1 MTNTARR
8 RFIVFTTASYAVLAL
23 AWIFLSDQL
32 LAMFADVDSMVWLS
46 TAKGVFF
53 VVATAGMF
61 FFAQHAVPPTDADGR
76 ETVLESFAIGTIH
89 GGQPRWLTYVF
100 TLVITIA
107 MLFVRQSMAV
117 DYGDRSML
125 ILFMFPIIL
134 SAFLGGVGPGLVSTA
149 VAALGVDYFWI
160 PPSYS
165 LRIAASH
172 DLLQWAFFI
181 VNGVAVSVLSGL
193 LRRTLAKAEINRRL
207 LDSVVSG
214 TSDAVFVK
222 DLQGRYQLHNT
233 AVARFVGMPSN
244 AITGRDDFF
253 LFPEATARDIRSRDQ
268 MIMAD
273 GKTQT
278 IEERVTTHDGK
289 EVVFL
294 VTKGPVFGEAGRV
307 SGLFGIAR
315 DITEREQAQA
325 AIRSSESAMRVAQ
338 RLACV
343 GSWDWDLQTGIPTWS
358 EEVYLICGR
367 DTTLA
372 PAGYPE
378 VQQYFTPLSWSNMA
392 AAMKNCVSVG
402 GSWECEAELV
412 RPDGTHRWITARGQ
426 ADVDKQGKVV
436 RLHGTV
442 QDVTER
448 KLTWIQLQLSEQRLQ
463 MAIEATSDGLWDWN
477 VRSGTVYRS
486 PKYYEVTGYGA
497 GEDTHDFEFFKR
509 MVHPDDLPNA
519 LRNIEAHR
527 LGETDRI
534 EYDYR
539 LVAASGEIKWMRDKG
554 CIVERDPHGEPIRII
569 GTVSDITERKRTDDD
584 LRFVLNEA
592 GDAIW
597 ISDSQGQYTFANP
610 SACKLTGH
618 SLEELRSLHIPD
630 LVYEQCPDELVLHL
644 KRLQTEKF
652 IRREWMLKHKDDRAI
667 CVELTTER
675 MQDGRYMA
683 FGRDL
688 TQEKLTAAALRER
701 ERQLVRVMEGSEQG
715 YWEWNLASNAFDVS
729 ARWENMLGYEAG
741 ESHVTVDS
749 WPQLI
754 HPDDFSLAME
764 SIRRHVEGESQNI
777 EVEVRCRTKAGTWRW
792 ILSRGRIV
800 ERGRDGKPLIMSGT
814 HTDITEHK
822 IFELAQREAATVFTS
837 SYEGIMVVSPE
848 QLITKVNPA
857 FTRITGY
864 APEEAIGHS
873 PKILSSG
880 QHGVTF
886 YEEMWNSV
894 HEHDFWRGEIWDRR
908 KNGEMFAELLSIST
922 VRDAG
927 GVVQHYVGVFSDI
940 SQLKAHEAELDRIAH
955 YDPLT
960 GSPNR
965 RLLADRLGQATLRST
980 RNGTSLA
987 VCYLDL
993 DGFKSIND
1001 QYGHPAGDQLLIGI
1015 TGNLKHVLRAEDTL
1029 ARLGGDEFVLLL
1041 ADIASPE
1048 ECAQILDR
1056 VLHAV
1061 SSPILIEGMQV
1072 SVSGSIGV
1080 CLFPEDDVDAD
1091 TLLRHSDQAMYLAKE
1106 AGKNRYHLFD
1116 PESDRKAQK
1125 HRQQLDR
1132 LRTALEQ
1139 QEFVLYYQ
1147 PKVDL
1152 VSGEIVGV
1160 EALLR
1165 WQDPER
1171 GLIPPAEF
1179 LPHINGSDLEKPLGE
1194 WVIGSALAQSVA
1206 WSALGLKVCV
1216 SANISANHLLQP
1228 DFYGHLRAALAHYP
1242 QDIASRF
1249 ELEILETAAIADMDQ
1264 AVDVLCRCRALGV
1277 RFALDDFGTGYSS
1290 LTHLRKLPVDI
1301 LKIDQ
1306 SFVRDMLNDA
1316 EDFGIVEGVIRLAG
1330 AFNRQVIAE
1339 GVETLEHGRA
1349 LVRMGCSL
1357 AQGYGIARPMPAAQF
1372 VEWSARWA
1380 NEAAWLTLGRD

>member
-1 MTNTARR
+1 MANTARR
-8 RFIVFTTASYAVLAL
+8 RFIVLTTASYAVLAL

-32 LAMFADVDSMVWLS
+32 LAMFTDVDSMVWLS

-53 VVATAGMF
+53 VVATAGLF
-61 FFAQHAVPPTDADGR
+61 FFALHAVPPADAGGR
-76 ETVLESFAIGTIH
+76 ETVLDSLALGTVH
-89 GGQPRWLTYVF
+89 GGQPRWLTYAF

-107 MLFVRQSMAV
+107 MLYVRQSMAV
-117 DYGDRSML
+117 DFGDRPML

-134 SAFLGGVGPGLVSTA
+134 SALFGGVGPGLLATA

-160 PPSYS
+160 PPRYS
-165 LRIAASH
+165 FRIAASH
-172 DLLQWAFFI
+172 DVLQWAFLI

-207 LDSVVSG
+207 LDAVVSG
-214 TSDAVFVK
+214 TPDAVFVK
-222 DLQGRYQLHNT
+222 DLQGRYQLHNK
-233 AVARFVGMPSN
+233 AVARLVGRPFN
-244 AITGRDDFF
+244 TIAGRDDYF
-253 LFPEATARDIRSRDQ
+253 LFPEAIARKIIDRDRL
-268 MIMAD
+268 IMAN
-273 GKTQT
+273 GQTQT
-278 IEERVTTHDGK
+278 LEERVTTHDGK

-294 VTKGPVFGEAGRV
+294 VTKGPVLGEAGQIT
-307 SGLFGIAR
+307 GLFGIAR

-325 AIRSSESAMRVAQ
+325 AIRSSESAMRLAQ
-338 RLACV
+338 RLAGV
-343 GSWDWDLQTGIPTWS
+343 GNWDWDLSTGVHTWS
-358 EEVYLICGR
+358 EEIYRIYGCDSALP
-367 DTTLA
+367 
-372 PAGYPE
+372 PAVYPE
-378 VQQYFTPLSWSNMA
+378 SRQFFTPQSWATMAQAVEKCLSD
-392 AAMKNCVSVG
+392 G
-402 GSWECEAELV
+402 GSYECDAEVV
-412 RPDGTHRWITARGQ
+412 RPDGSHRWITARGQ
-426 ADVDKQGKVV
+426 ASHDAEGKVI

-442 QDVTER
+442 QD
-448 KLTWIQLQLSEQRLQ
+448 
-463 MAIEATSDGLWDWN
+463 
-477 VRSGTVYRS
+477 
-486 PKYYEVTGYGA
+486 
-497 GEDTHDFEFFKR
+497 
-509 MVHPDDLPNA
+509 
-519 LRNIEAHR
+519 
-527 LGETDRI
+527 
-534 EYDYR
+534 
-539 LVAASGEIKWMRDKG
+539 
-554 CIVERDPHGEPIRII
+554 
-569 GTVSDITERKRTDDD
+569 ITERKRTNED

-597 ISDSQGQYTFANP
+597 ISDSQGLYTFANP

-618 SLEELRSLHIPD
+618 SLEELRSMHIPD
-630 LVYEQCPDELVLHL
+630 LVHEQCHDELVLHL
-644 KRLQTEKF
+644 QRLQTEKF
-652 IRREWMLKHKDDRAI
+652 IRREWTLNHKDGRVVS
-667 CVELTTER
+667 VELTTER

-701 ERQLVRVMEGSEQG
+701 ERQLVRVMDGSEQG
-715 YWEWNLASNAFDVS
+715 YWEWNLVTNAFDVS
-729 ARWENMLGYEAG
+729 ARWENMLGYETG
-741 ESHVTVDS
+741 ESHATVDS

-754 HPDDFSLAME
+754 HPDDFAVTME

-777 EVEVRCRTKAGTWRW
+777 EVEVRCRTKAGSWRW

-800 ERGRDGKPLIMSGT
+800 ERSSDGKPLIMSGT

-864 APEEAIGHS
+864 SAEEAIGQS

-880 QHGVTF
+880 LHGAAF
-886 YEEMWNSV
+886 YAELWNSV
-894 HEHDFWRGEIWDRR
+894 HAHDFWRGEIWDRR
-908 KNGEMFAELLSIST
+908 KNGEVFAELLSIST

-965 RLLADRLGQATLRST
+965 RLLADRLGQATLRAT

-993 DGFKSIND
+993 DGFKAVND
-1001 QYGHPAGDQLLIGI
+1001 QYGHPAGDQLLVGI
-1015 TGNLKHVLRAEDTL
+1015 TGNLKQVLRAEDTL

-1048 ECAQILDR
+1048 ECSQILDR
-1056 VLHAV
+1056 VLHAA

-1072 SVSGSIGV
+1072 SVSASIGV

-1165 WQDPER
+1165 WQHPER
-1171 GLIPPAEF
+1171 GLIPPMEF
-1179 LPHINGSDLEKPLGE
+1179 LPHINGSDLEKPVGE
-1194 WVIGSALAQSVA
+1194 WVIRTTLAQSVA

-1228 DFYGHLRAALAHYP
+1228 DFFEHLRAALASYP
-1242 QDIASRF
+1242 HDIASRF
-1249 ELEILETAAIADMDQ
+1249 ELEILETAAIADIDQ

-1306 SFVRDMLNDA
+1306 SFVRAMLDDV
-1316 EDFGIVEGVIRLAG
+1316 EDLGIVEGVIRLAG

-1339 GVETLEHGRA
+1339 GVETLEHGGA
-1349 LVRMGCSL
+1349 LLRMGCRL

-1372 VEWSARWA
+1372 ADWSTRWTH
-1380 NEAAWLTLGRD
+1380 EAAWLTLGRD